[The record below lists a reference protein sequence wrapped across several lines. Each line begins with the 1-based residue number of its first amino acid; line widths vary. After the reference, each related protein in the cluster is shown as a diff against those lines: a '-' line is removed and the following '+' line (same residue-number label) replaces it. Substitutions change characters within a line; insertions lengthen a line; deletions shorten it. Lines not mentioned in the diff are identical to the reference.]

1 MCALQEH
8 VRQALASSGGAV
20 SPSNLVKNL
29 RCISK
34 SFRMWRQEDAH
45 EYLRCLIEG
54 LHNCCLPPG
63 VKSNSAVSQ
72 ERSLIHK
79 IFGGRLRSQV
89 NLHLN
94 GLQLEAFETRASASR
109 GGQYVLL

>member
-1 MCALQEH
+1 
-8 VRQALASSGGAV
+8 V

-89 NLHLN
+89 VLHLN
-94 GLQLEAFETRASASR
+94 PLQLEGLETRTFNNK
-109 GGQYVLL
+109 